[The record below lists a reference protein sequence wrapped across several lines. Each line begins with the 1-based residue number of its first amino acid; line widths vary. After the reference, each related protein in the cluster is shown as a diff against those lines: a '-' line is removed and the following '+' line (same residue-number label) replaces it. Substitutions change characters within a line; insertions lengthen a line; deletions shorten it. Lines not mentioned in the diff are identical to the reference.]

1 MRHFFTLVL
10 CLLAITLTA
19 QDSPYFV
26 DHPSLTPDGKTIIF
40 TYNGDLWEVPAA
52 GGQANRLTALDGAE
66 SSPRVSP
73 DGKWIA
79 FSSSQYG
86 NNDLYLM
93 PFGGGPIR
101 QLSFHESSDVAA
113 TWSWDSQTIYFVSSR
128 YNART
133 TYAISRE
140 GGTPKRLFGHYFN
153 TIHNPAIHPS
163 TGELYFN
170 ESWESSI
177 FTHRKGYK
185 GPFNPDIKSYNSATG
200 TLTQHTDWEGKDM
213 WPMIDRNGNTYFV
226 SDRDNGEYNLYAL
239 RDGNQRRL
247 TRFSSSVFSPS
258 ISADGSAIAFI
269 RDYQLHL
276 FDTAIGKSRLV
287 PITLNAF
294 AGLTK
299 SQDFTTDG
307 KLTAFDVAKD
317 GKKLA
322 FVSRGELFVSDM
334 EGKFIRQMETG
345 TGRVLE
351 VKWLKDGKTLLFNQ
365 TKGGYQNLYRMPAD
379 GSAAP
384 TAITNDTKNN
394 RNLEMSHDTSRVAY
408 LSGRNEVRVLNLDNF
423 TTELVARDELWG
435 FYNDFPLWS
444 PDDRYLMYTAYR
456 DFENDIFLVDLENDN
471 EVKNLTNTGVSES
484 GPVWSP
490 DGRYIY
496 FSSARRQPSYPRGG
510 GNQNLYRL
518 PLHRYEAPYRTE
530 KFDALFSEEKEEK
543 DSVVV
548 SIDYENI
555 MERLEQVGPGFGTQG
570 GAYVIEEKGKTIV
583 LYGSNHEGGRTKLYK
598 TVYEDFES
606 PKTEEIKGQG
616 VGGANDLVVV
626 KGKYYLLGGGKVQQI
641 NLNQNKLEATE
652 LKHTF
657 RRNLND
663 EFRQMY
669 FETWA
674 NLEENFYAEDFHGV
688 DWPALR
694 DQYAKYL
701 PHLTNRADLRRLTN
715 DLLGELNTSH
725 FGFNSSGSE
734 ERARQRSR
742 TLSLGLEFAPD
753 DPYRVERVLTDGPAD
768 VYGKDIQPGDR
779 LVAVGGE
786 SVDPAMN
793 REMYLSRP
801 SIDKEIM
808 LTFARGGERFEVGI
822 HPVNYFQTRTARY
835 DEWMDDNQARVDR
848 QSKSRIAYI
857 HMKNMGGGE
866 LNRFLDEMISEG
878 YQREG
883 IILDLR
889 YNTGGNVHDAVLQFL
904 SQRPYLEWAY
914 RGGDRASQ
922 PNFAPQAKPVVLL
935 INQQSLS
942 DAEMTTEGFKQL
954 GLGTVVGTPTYR
966 WIIFTSGK
974 GLVDGSFYRLPS
986 WGCYGLDGRNLEKTG
1001 VEPDVRIDNT
1011 MADRQAGRDPQLD
1024 KAIEII
1030 MEQLK

>member
-1 MRHFFTLVL
+1 MRLVL
-10 CLLAITLTA
+10 CLAFCLTLTSLFA

-26 DHPSLTPDGKTIIF
+26 DHPSLTPDGKTIVF
-40 TYNGDLWEVPAA
+40 AYNSDLWEVPAR

-66 SSPRVSP
+66 GNPKVSP

-79 FSSSQYG
+79 FTSSQYG
-86 NNDLYLM
+86 NADVYLM
-93 PFGGGPIR
+93 PFGGGPIQ
-101 QLSFHESSDVAA
+101 QLTFHESSDVAA
-113 TWSWDSQTIYFVSSR
+113 AWSWDSQTIYFVSSR
-128 YNART
+128 YNAQT
-133 TYAISRE
+133 TYAISRD
-140 GGTPKRLFGHYFN
+140 GGTPMRVFDHYFN
-153 TIHNPAIHPS
+153 TIHNPAIHPLS
-163 TGELYFN
+163 GEMYFN
-170 ESWESSI
+170 ESWESSR
-177 FTHRKGYK
+177 FTNRKGYK
-185 GPFNPDIKSYNSATG
+185 GPFNPDIKSYNTTTG
-200 TLTQHTDWEGKDM
+200 QLTQHTDWEGKDR
-213 WPMIDRNGNTYFV
+213 WPMIDRAGNTYFV

-239 RDGNQRRL
+239 RDGKQQRL

-258 ISADGSAIAFI
+258 ISADGGTIAFI
-269 RDYQLHL
+269 KDYQLYVY
-276 FDTAIGKSRLV
+276 DTGSRKSRLV
-287 PITLNAF
+287 PLSLNAF

-299 SQDFTTDG
+299 SKDFSTDG
-307 KLTAFDVAKD
+307 KVTAFDVAKD

-322 FVSRGELFVSDM
+322 FISRGELFVSDM
-334 EGKFIRQMETG
+334 KGKFIRQMETG
-345 TGRVLE
+345 PGRVLE

-384 TAITNDTKNN
+384 TAITNDEKNN
-394 RNLEMSHDTSRVAY
+394 RNLEMSHDTSHVAY
-408 LSGRNEVRVLNLDNF
+408 LSGRNEVRVMDLEDF
-423 TTELVARDELWG
+423 SSQIVAKDELWG
-435 FYNDFPLWS
+435 FYNDMPRWS
-444 PDDRYLMYTAYR
+444 PDDRYLVYTAYR
-456 DFENDIFLVDLENDN
+456 SFEKDIFIVDLESEN

-490 DGRYIY
+490 DGRYLY
-496 FSSARRQPSYPRGG
+496 FTSARRQPNYPRGG

-518 PLHRYEAPYRTE
+518 PLHKYEAPYRTKE
-530 KFDALFSEEKEEK
+530 FDALFAEEEEEK

-548 SIDYENI
+548 TLDYENI
-555 MERLEQVGPGFGTQG
+555 MERVERVGPSFGTQG
-570 GAYVIEEKGKTIV
+570 NAYVIENGGKTIV
-583 LYGSNHEGGRTKLYK
+583 LYGSNHEGGSFNLYK

-606 PKTEEIKGQG
+606 PKTEQIKGRG
-616 VGGANDLVVV
+616 VGGADDLVVV
-626 KGKYYLLGGGKVQQI
+626 KGKFYLLGGGKVQRI
-641 NLNQNKLEATE
+641 NLSQNKLEATE

-674 NLEENFYAEDFHGV
+674 NLEENFYSEDFHGV

-694 DQYAKYL
+694 DRYAKYL

-725 FGFNSSGSE
+725 FGFSSSGSE
-734 ERARQRSR
+734 EQVKQRSR
-742 TLSLGLEFAPD
+742 TLALGIEFAKE

-768 VYGKDIQPGDR
+768 VFGKDIQPGDR
-779 LVAVGGE
+779 LVAVAGQT
-786 SVDPAMN
+786 VDSKAN
-793 REMYLSRP
+793 REMYLARP
-801 SIDKEIM
+801 SIDEEVM
-808 LTFARGGERFEVGI
+808 LTFSRGGEQFEVGM
-822 HPVNYFQTRTARY
+822 HPTSYFQTRTARY

-848 QSKSRIAYI
+848 QSQSRIAYI

-883 IILDLR
+883 LILDLR

-914 RGGDRASQ
+914 RGGKRSPQ
-922 PNFAPQAKPVVLL
+922 PNFAPQAKPIVVL

-942 DAEMTTEGFKQL
+942 DAEMTTAGFKAL

-986 WGCYGLDGRNLEKTG
+986 WGCYGLDGSNLEKTG

-1030 MEQLK
+1030 LGQLK

>member
-1 MRHFFTLVL
+1 MLACCLFVWPLFSQNPLHF
-10 CLLAITLTA
+10 A
-19 QDSPYFV
+19 DY
-26 DHPSLTPDGKTIIF
+26 PSLTPDGSEIIF
-40 TYNGDLWEVPAA
+40 SYNSDLWEVPAK

-66 SSPRVSP
+66 TSPRVSP

-79 FSSSQYG
+79 FTASQYG
-86 NNDLYLM
+86 NNDVYLM
-93 PFGGGPIR
+93 PYGGGPIR
-101 QLSFHESSDVAA
+101 QLTFHQGNDVAA
-113 TWSWDSQTIYFVSSR
+113 TWSWDSKTIYFVSNR
-128 YNART
+128 YNSRT
-133 TYAISRE
+133 TYAISRD
-140 GGTPKRLFGHYFN
+140 GGTPTRVFDHYFN
-153 TIHNPAIHPS
+153 TIHNPAIHPV
-163 TGELYFN
+163 TGDMYFN
-170 ESWESSI
+170 ESWESST

-185 GPFNPDIKSYNSATG
+185 GPYNPDIKSYDASTG
-200 TLTQHTDWEGKDM
+200 TLTQHTTYEGKDM
-213 WPMIDRNGNTYFV
+213 WPMIDRAGGTYFV

-239 RDGNQRRL
+239 KGGKPQRL

-258 ISADGSAIAFI
+258 ISADGSTIAFVK
-269 RDYQLHL
+269 DYQLHV
-276 FDTAIGKSRLV
+276 FDTGRGKASVV
-287 PITLNAF
+287 PIALNAF

-299 SQDFTTDG
+299 SKDFSTDG
-307 KLTAFDVAKD
+307 KVTAFDVAKD

-334 EGKFIRQMETG
+334 EGKFIQQMNTG
-345 TGRVLE
+345 AGRVLE
-351 VKWLKDGKTLLFNQ
+351 VKWLKDGKTLIFNQ
-365 TKGGYQNLYRMPAD
+365 TRGGYQNLYRILAD
-379 GSAAP
+379 GSADP
-384 TAITNDTKNN
+384 VELTNDQKNN
-394 RNLEMSHDTSRVAY
+394 RNLEMSHDTLRIAY
-408 LSGRNEVRVLNLDNF
+408 LSGRNEVRIMNLEDF
-423 TTELVARDELWG
+423 STQMVARDELWG
-435 FYNDFPLWS
+435 FYNDQPRWS

-456 DFENDIFLVDLENDN
+456 NFENDIFLIDLENEY

-490 DGRYIY
+490 DGRYVY
-496 FSSARRQPSYPRGG
+496 FSSARRQPTYPRGG
-510 GNQNLYRL
+510 GDVNLYRL
-518 PLHRYEAPYRTE
+518 PLHRYEAPYRKE
-530 KFDALFSEEKEEK
+530 KFAALFSEEEEEK

-555 MERLEQVGPGFGTQG
+555 MERLERVGPGFGSQG

-583 LYGSNHEGGRTKLYK
+583 LYGSNHEGGSTKLYQ
-598 TVYEDFES
+598 TIYEDFES
-606 PKTEEIKGQG
+606 PKTEQIKGKG
-616 VGGANDLVVV
+616 AGGADGLVVA
-626 KGKYYLLGGGKVQQI
+626 KGKYYLLGDGKLQQI
-641 NLNQNKLEATE
+641 NLGQNKLEATE

-694 DQYAKYL
+694 DRYAAYL
-701 PHLTNRADLRRLTN
+701 PYLTNRADLRRLTN

-725 FGFNSSGSE
+725 FGFRSSGEE
-734 ERARQRSR
+734 ERTKQRSR
-742 TLSLGLEFAPD
+742 TLSLGLEFAKD

-768 VYGKDIQPGDR
+768 VFGKNIEAGDR
-779 LVAVGGE
+779 LIAVGDRT
-786 SVDPAMN
+786 VDPAVN
-793 REMYLSRP
+793 REMYLARP
-801 SIDKEIM
+801 SIDREIM
-808 LTFARGGERFEVGI
+808 LTFARGGEQFAVGV
-822 HPVNYFQTRTARY
+822 HPVNYSRTRTARY

-848 QSKSRIAYI
+848 QSNRKVAYI

-914 RGGDRASQ
+914 RGGKRSPQ
-922 PNFAPQAKPVVLL
+922 PNFAPRAKPVVLL
-935 INQQSLS
+935 INEQSLS

-974 GLVDGSFYRLPS
+974 SLVDGSFYRLPS

-1030 MEQLK
+1030 LEKLQ